1 MTLEEVTDTANADA
15 VADVLEGELDEK
27 KLVGLVISTRFK
39 MMLRRVV
46 GHLHRVQ
53 DNGHVHT

>member
-27 KLVGLVISTRFK
+27 KLVGLVIPTRFK

-46 GHLHRVQ
+46 WHLHPVQ